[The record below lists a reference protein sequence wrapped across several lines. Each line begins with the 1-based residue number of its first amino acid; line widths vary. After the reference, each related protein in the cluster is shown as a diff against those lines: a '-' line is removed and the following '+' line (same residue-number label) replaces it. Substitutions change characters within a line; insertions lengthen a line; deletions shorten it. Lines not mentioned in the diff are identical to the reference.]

1 MPISIEQI
9 IEQLKKNDPN
19 VDTDLIRLAYDFAN
33 KAHEGQKRKSGELYI
48 QHPLNTALTLAQIR
62 AEADVVI
69 AGILHDVPE
78 DTKYTLKDIEK
89 NFGKQVA
96 FLVEGITKIGT
107 IKYRGV
113 ERYIESL
120 KKMFIAMGADI
131 RVILIKFADRL
142 HNLSTLDALPENKQ
156 MRIARETMEIYVP
169 IAALLGI
176 WYFKYQMEDICF
188 QYLYPE
194 EFKKLQYKYEIEQRL
209 EDKKFIQKTKNI
221 LTPHLK
227 TEKINFEI
235 EGRFKSLYSIFRK
248 MQRKDRKFSEIYDVF
263 ALRIVV
269 DNIADCYKTIGI
281 IHSIWKPKSHRFK
294 DYIAVPKPN
303 GYRALHTT
311 VFGPRGKVTEF
322 QVLTTKMFEESIYGI
337 AAHWYYKNKKASL
350 EKQPKWV
357 KDILEIM
364 RQDKN
369 NKEFVSD
376 IKLGVFQNR
385 IFVFTPKGDVIDLPE
400 GSTSVDFAYAVHTEI
415 GNKCVGVLI
424 NDKINTLDAKL
435 KSGDLIEIITEKS
448 RLKPGKDWLKTVTTH
463 RARAKIKY
471 ALKKQNGG
479 RKWFIPW
486 G

>member
-369 NKEFVSD
+369 NKED
-376 IKLGVFQNR
+376 IFK
-385 IFVFTPKGDVIDLPE
+385 
-400 GSTSVDFAYAVHTEI
+400 
-415 GNKCVGVLI
+415 
-424 NDKINTLDAKL
+424 
-435 KSGDLIEIITEKS
+435 
-448 RLKPGKDWLKTVTTH
+448 
-463 RARAKIKY
+463 
-471 ALKKQNGG
+471 
-479 RKWFIPW
+479 
-486 G
+486 